1 MIKVFNFI
9 VSLSYRIKFYRITFL
24 TLIMSI
30 NKLIDSLSSQGWYV
44 WDDFLT
50 LSEVKEIKQCIPNTL
65 QDARIGHRDSL
76 QGNKAIRG
84 DQTVWLEPEMGNSI
98 VHYLDKMEQVRQ
110 ELNCQL
116 YLGLRDFETHFCRY
130 PNGGFYK
137 KHVDNPRGVGRRK
150 ITTVLYMNEQWHH
163 GDGGELVVYDQE
175 DNQLFKLEPIA
186 GRIIFFMS
194 EEFPHEVLP
203 TEQTRESIAG
213 WFLIEKR
220 L

>member
-1 MIKVFNFI
+1 
-9 VSLSYRIKFYRITFL
+9 
-24 TLIMSI
+24 MSI

-50 LSEVKEIKQCIPNTL
+50 LSDIQRIKQCIPNTL

-84 DQTVWLEPEMGNSI
+84 DQTVWLEPEMGSSI
-98 VHYLDKMEQVRQ
+98 VHYLNKMEQVRQ

-150 ITTVLYMNEQWHH
+150 ITTVLYMNEQWHPS
-163 GDGGELVVYDQE
+163 DGGELVVYDQE

-186 GRIIFFMS
+186 GRMIFFMS

-213 WFLIEKR
+213 WFLTEKI

>member
-1 MIKVFNFI
+1 
-9 VSLSYRIKFYRITFL
+9 
-24 TLIMSI
+24 MSI

>member
-1 MIKVFNFI
+1 
-9 VSLSYRIKFYRITFL
+9 
-24 TLIMSI
+24 MSI

-84 DQTVWLEPEMGNSI
+84 DQTVWLEPEMGSSI
-98 VHYLDKMEQVRQ
+98 VHYLNKMEQVRQ

-150 ITTVLYMNEQWHH
+150 ITTVLYMNEQWHPS
-163 GDGGELVVYDQE
+163 DGGELVVYDQE
-175 DNQLFKLEPIA
+175 DNQLFKLEPIT
-186 GRIIFFMS
+186 GRMIFFMS

-213 WFLIEKR
+213 WFLTEKI

>member
-1 MIKVFNFI
+1 
-9 VSLSYRIKFYRITFL
+9 
-24 TLIMSI
+24 MSI

-50 LSEVKEIKQCIPNTL
+50 LSDIQRIKQCIPNTL

-84 DQTVWLEPEMGNSI
+84 DQTVWLEPEMGSSI
-98 VHYLDKMEQVRQ
+98 VHYLNKMEQVRQ

-150 ITTVLYMNEQWHH
+150 ITTVLYMNEQWHPS
-163 GDGGELVVYDQE
+163 DGGELVVYDQE

-186 GRIIFFMS
+186 GRMIFFMS
-194 EEFPHEVLP
+194 EEFPHEVLL

-213 WFLIEKR
+213 WFLTEKI